1 MTSFSNSS
9 VESAFLS
16 LPHEHQL
23 AALQLRE
30 WIHEE
35 ADGMSATGGIEESL
49 KWGQPAFLPVKPKVG
64 STIRVWR
71 HDEQHVALYF
81 NCQSTLVEDFIF
93 LFADELQYSGNRAI
107 VFSVDT
113 PLPEVLVRQCI
124 RMALY
129 YHRDKKVR

>member
-16 LPHEHQL
+16 LPHNHQRV
-23 AALQLRE
+23 ALLLRE

-35 ADGMSATGGIEESL
+35 ADELDATDGIEESL
-49 KWGQPAFLPVKPKVG
+49 KWGQPAYLPVKPRVG

-81 NCQSTLVEDFIF
+81 NCQSTLVENFRF
-93 LFADELQYSGNRAI
+93 LFADELHYSKNRAVLFDVGGPI
-107 VFSVDT
+107 
-113 PLPEVLVRQCI
+113 PEVLVRQCI

-129 YHRDKKVR
+129 YHRDKKIH

>member
-1 MTSFSNSS
+1 MTSFSNLS

-16 LPHEHQL
+16 LPHNHQL
-23 AALQLRE
+23 VALRLRE

-35 ADGMSATGGIEESL
+35 ANELYATGGIEESL
-49 KWGQPAFLPVKPKVG
+49 KWGQPAYLPVKPRVG

-81 NCQSTLVEDFIF
+81 NCQSTLVESFRL
-93 LFADELQYSGNRAI
+93 LFADELHYSKNRAI
-107 VFSVDT
+107 LFDVGG
-113 PLPEVLVRQCI
+113 PMPEVLVRQCI

-129 YHRDKKVR
+129 YHRDKKTH